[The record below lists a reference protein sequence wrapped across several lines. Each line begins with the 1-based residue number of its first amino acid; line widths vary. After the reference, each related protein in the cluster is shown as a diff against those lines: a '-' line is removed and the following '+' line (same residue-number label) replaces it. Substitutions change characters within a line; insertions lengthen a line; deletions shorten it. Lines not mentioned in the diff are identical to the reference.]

1 MKLLTKAFIALIVV
15 GAPGRMS
22 CRLMKRN
29 FAVLLFFG
37 FAVVPV
43 PRNAS
48 GAASLDEQVK
58 KLAERC
64 KQIEAQLDRSVHY
77 VRKTEANGAT
87 IIEQAWF
94 NGAGDL
100 IKVAIERT
108 EPSGGELTEYS
119 GDFFH
124 REMFMLT
131 RKESRLADGETQVD
145 ESRDYFSNDGDL
157 IRKLTKNAHFK
168 AGEST
173 DTARIPNTVADLPKP
188 HDPRTQEEREK
199 KDEIF
204 SKPEQIAGA
213 LETAGPPAFDPF
225 TKVKGDSEK
234 FRVIHRTV
242 SPDGRYAIALGFARA
257 QINWGDFVEKTDVM
271 TGEPKEGS
279 HTYTVRGE
287 QDVRNYV
294 VDLAQQKIL
303 GETGCDYFST
313 EPGPRPGFISC
324 EVKWSPDSTKFVQEW
339 EQKIYMDCVAGEIG
353 PGPKIIGVVDL
364 EKQIDKATSALVKKS
379 QPAGVWI
386 EVRQVNNGGEI
397 LIRPIVVSRAEDH
410 EWEPLF
416 TLSQKLQLR
425 QTSSGLRVET
435 VSVRRL
441 PNVERK

>member
-1 MKLLTKAFIALIVV
+1 MIMSKEGCYEETVETDKASGRVIRFWVVIGILALA
-15 GAPGRMS
+15 GS
-22 CRLMKRN
+22 
-29 FAVLLFFG
+29 
-37 FAVVPV
+37 
-43 PRNAS
+43 AS
-48 GAASLDEQVK
+48 GALSVDEQVK
-58 KLAERC
+58 KLTERC
-64 KQIEAQLDRSVHY
+64 EQIETQLDRSVHY

-87 IIEQAWF
+87 TTEQAWF

-108 EPSGGELTEYS
+108 DPSGGELTEYS

-124 REMFMLT
+124 REMFMLR
-131 RKESRLADGETQVD
+131 RKESRLLDGGAQVD

-173 DTARIPNTVADLPKP
+173 DMARIPNTIADLPKP
-188 HDPRTQEEREK
+188 HDPWTQEEREK

-257 QINWGDFVEKTDVM
+257 QINWGDFVEKTDLM
-271 TGEPKEGS
+271 TGEPTEGS
-279 HTYTVRGE
+279 HTYTVTGE

-313 EPGPRPGFISC
+313 EPGPRPGRISC
-324 EVKWSPDSTKFVQEW
+324 EVKWSPDSTKFVQDW
-339 EQKIYMDCVAGEIG
+339 EQKIYIDCVAGQLA
-353 PGPKIIGVVDL
+353 PGPKLVGVVDL
-364 EKQIDKATSALVKKS
+364 RKVIDKSTAAHIKKS
-379 QPAGVWI
+379 RDSVGIWI
-386 EVRQVNNGGEI
+386 DVDQVNNDGS
-397 LIRPIVVSRAEDH
+397 IVMRVTGVSRGEEH
-410 EWEPLF
+410 PWEPVF
-416 TLSQKLQLR
+416 SLSEKLR
-425 QTSSGLRVET
+425 VRPTSGGLRVEMLN
-435 VSVRRL
+435 VRRL
-441 PNVERK
+441 PKQE

>member
-1 MKLLTKAFIALIVV
+1 
-15 GAPGRMS
+15 
-22 CRLMKRN
+22 MKRN
-29 FAVLLFFG
+29 LGVFLWLSLGMMSLTASSTDGRSVDDQVKSLLQRYTQIETQLNRS
-37 FAVVPV
+37 AHYMKKE
-43 PRNAS
+43 AS
-48 GAASLDEQVK
+48 GVE
-58 KLAERC
+58 
-64 KQIEAQLDRSVHY
+64 
-77 VRKTEANGAT
+77 TT
-87 IIEQAWF
+87 IEQAWF

-108 EPSGGELTEYS
+108 DPSARELTEWS

-124 REMFMLT
+124 REMFILT
-131 RKESRLADGETQVD
+131 RKELRLPDGGTQVD

-157 IRKLTKNAHFK
+157 IRKLTKGARFK

-173 DTARIPNTVADLPKP
+173 DTGRVPNTVADLPKP

-199 KDEIF
+199 KDKIF

-287 QDVRNYV
+287 EDVRNYV

-313 EPGPRPGFISC
+313 EPGPRPGRISC

-339 EQKIYMDCVAGEIG
+339 EQKIYVDCVAGQIA
-353 PGPKIIGVVDL
+353 PGPKLIGVVDL
-364 EKQIDKATSALVKKS
+364 KKQIDKATSALVKKS
-379 QPAGVWI
+379 QPAGVW
-386 EVRQVNNGGEI
+386 VTVDQVNNDGTI
-397 LIRPIVVSRAEDH
+397 VIKPVVVSRAEDH
-410 EWEPLF
+410 NWEPLF
-416 TLSQKLQLR
+416 TLSEKLRLR
-425 QTSSGLRVET
+425 RTPGGLRVET
-435 VSVRRL
+435 VNIKRL
-441 PNVERK
+441 PNEE

>member
-1 MKLLTKAFIALIVV
+1 
-15 GAPGRMS
+15 
-22 CRLMKRN
+22 MKRN
-29 FAVLLFFG
+29 LGVFLWLSLGMMSLTASSTDGRSVDDQVKSLLQRYTQIETQLNRS
-37 FAVVPV
+37 AHYMKKE
-43 PRNAS
+43 AS
-48 GAASLDEQVK
+48 GAETT
-58 KLAERC
+58 
-64 KQIEAQLDRSVHY
+64 IEH
-77 VRKTEANGAT
+77 
-87 IIEQAWF
+87 AWF

-108 EPSGGELTEYS
+108 DPSARELTEWS

-124 REMFMLT
+124 REMFRLT
-131 RKESRLADGETQVD
+131 RKESHLPDGGTQVD

-157 IRKLTKNAHFK
+157 IRKLTKGALFK

-173 DTARIPNTVADLPKP
+173 DTARIPNTVVDLPKP
-188 HDPRTQEEREK
+188 NDPRTQEEREK

-242 SPDGRYAIALGFARA
+242 SSDGRYAIALGFARA
-257 QINWGDFVEKTDVM
+257 QINWDDFVEKTDVM

-279 HTYTVRGE
+279 HTYTARGE

-294 VDLAQQKIL
+294 VDLAQKKIL

-339 EQKIYMDCVAGEIG
+339 EQKIYIDCVAGEIV
-353 PGPKIIGVVDL
+353 PGPKLIGVVDL
-364 EKQIDKATSALVKKS
+364 KKQIDKATSALVKTS
-379 QPAGVWI
+379 QPAGVW
-386 EVRQVNNGGEI
+386 VTVDQVNNDGTI
-397 LIRPIVVSRAEDH
+397 VIKPVVVSRAEDH
-410 EWEPLF
+410 NWEPLF
-416 TLSQKLQLR
+416 TLSEKLLLR
-425 QTSSGLRVET
+425 RTPGGLRVET
-435 VSVRRL
+435 VNIKRL
-441 PNVERK
+441 PNEE

>member
-1 MKLLTKAFIALIVV
+1 
-15 GAPGRMS
+15 
-22 CRLMKRN
+22 MKRN
-29 FAVLLFFG
+29 LGVFLWLSLG
-37 FAVVPV
+37 MMSLT
-43 PRNAS
+43 AS
-48 GAASLDEQVK
+48 STDGRSVDDQVK
-58 KLAERC
+58 SLLQRYS
-64 KQIEAQLDRSVHY
+64 QIEAQLNRSVHY
-77 VRKTEANGAT
+77 SRKTEANDAT
-87 IIEQAWF
+87 TIEHAWL

-108 EPSGGELTEYS
+108 DPSARELTEWS

-124 REMFMLT
+124 REMFRLT
-131 RKESRLADGETQVD
+131 RKESHLPDGGTQVD

-157 IRKLTKNAHFK
+157 IRKLTKGTLFK

-173 DTARIPNTVADLPKP
+173 DTARIPNTVVDLPKP
-188 HDPRTQEEREK
+188 NDPRTQEEREK

-257 QINWGDFVEKTDVM
+257 QINWDDFVEKTDVM

-279 HTYTVRGE
+279 HTHTARGE

-294 VDLAQQKIL
+294 VDLAQKKIL

-339 EQKIYMDCVAGEIG
+339 EQKIYIDCVAGEIV
-353 PGPKIIGVVDL
+353 PGPKLIGVVDL
-364 EKQIDKATSALVKKS
+364 KKQIDKATSALVKTS
-379 QPAGVWI
+379 QPAGVW
-386 EVRQVNNGGEI
+386 VTVDQVNNDGTI
-397 LIRPIVVSRAEDH
+397 VIKPVVVSRAEDH
-410 EWEPLF
+410 NWEPLF
-416 TLSQKLQLR
+416 TLSEKLLLR
-425 QTSSGLRVET
+425 RTPGGLRVET
-435 VSVRRL
+435 VNIKRL
-441 PNVERK
+441 PNEE

>member
-1 MKLLTKAFIALIVV
+1 MRKNI
-15 GAPGRMS
+15 
-22 CRLMKRN
+22 
-29 FAVLLFFG
+29 AVLLLSVLG
-37 FAVVPV
+37 LMALT
-43 PRNAS
+43 RSAS
-48 GAASLDEQVK
+48 GGDSVDEQVK
-58 KLAERC
+58 RLTQRYD
-64 KQIEAQLDRSVHY
+64 QIEAQLDRSVHY
-77 VRKTEANGAT
+77 LQKTEANGAT
-87 IIEQAWF
+87 TIEQAWF
-94 NGAGDL
+94 DVAGDL
-100 IKVAIERT
+100 IKVAVERT
-108 EPSGGELTEYS
+108 DPSGRELMEYS

-131 RKESRLADGETQVD
+131 RKESRLPDGGTQVD

-188 HDPRTQEEREK
+188 NDPRTQEERDK

-257 QINWGDFVEKTDVM
+257 QINWDDFVEKTDVM

-279 HTYTVRGE
+279 HTYTVRDE
-287 QDVRNYV
+287 QDIRNYV

-313 EPGPRPGFISC
+313 EPGPRPGFVSC

-339 EQKIYMDCVAGEIG
+339 EQKIYIDCVAGEIV
-353 PGPKIIGVVDL
+353 PGPKLIGVVDL

-379 QPAGVWI
+379 QPAGVW
-386 EVRQVNNGGEI
+386 VTVDQVNNDGTI
-397 LIRPIVVSRAEDH
+397 VIKPVVVSRAEDH
-410 EWEPLF
+410 NWEPLF
-416 TLSQKLQLR
+416 TLSEKLRLR
-425 QTSSGLRVET
+425 RTPGGLRVET
-435 VSVRRL
+435 VNIKRL
-441 PNVERK
+441 PNEE

>member
-1 MKLLTKAFIALIVV
+1 
-15 GAPGRMS
+15 
-22 CRLMKRN
+22 MKRN
-29 FAVLLFFG
+29 LGVFLWLSLG
-37 FAVVPV
+37 MMSLT
-43 PRNAS
+43 AS
-48 GAASLDEQVK
+48 STDGRSVDDQVK
-58 KLAERC
+58 SLLQRYS
-64 KQIEAQLDRSVHY
+64 QIEAQLNRSVHY
-77 VRKTEANGAT
+77 SRKTKANDAT
-87 IIEQAWF
+87 TIEHAWF

-108 EPSGGELTEYS
+108 DPSARELTEWS

-131 RKESRLADGETQVD
+131 RKESHLPDGGTQVD

-157 IRKLTKNAHFK
+157 IRKLTKGALFK

-173 DTARIPNTVADLPKP
+173 DTARIPNTVVDLPKP
-188 HDPRTQEEREK
+188 NDPRTQEEREK

-257 QINWGDFVEKTDVM
+257 QINWDDFVEKTDVM

-279 HTYTVRGE
+279 HTHTARGE

-294 VDLAQQKIL
+294 VDLAQKKIL

-339 EQKIYMDCVAGEIG
+339 EQKIYIDCVAGEIV
-353 PGPKIIGVVDL
+353 PGPKLIGVVDL
-364 EKQIDKATSALVKKS
+364 KKQIDKATSALVKTS
-379 QPAGVWI
+379 QPAGVW
-386 EVRQVNNGGEI
+386 VTVDQVNNDGTI
-397 LIRPIVVSRAEDH
+397 VIKPVVVSRAEDH
-410 EWEPLF
+410 NWEPLF
-416 TLSQKLQLR
+416 TLSEKLLLR
-425 QTSSGLRVET
+425 RTPGGLRVET
-435 VSVRRL
+435 VNIKRL
-441 PNVERK
+441 PNEE

>member
-1 MKLLTKAFIALIVV
+1 
-15 GAPGRMS
+15 MS
-22 CRLMKRN
+22 RN
-29 FAVLLFFG
+29 STILLFFG
-37 FAVVPV
+37 FAVVLM
-43 PRNAS
+43 PRNTS
-48 GAASLDEQVK
+48 GAASVDEQVK
-58 KLAERC
+58 KLAERS

-77 VRKTEANGAT
+77 SRKTEANGVT
-87 IIEQAWF
+87 TIEQAWF

-108 EPSGGELTEYS
+108 DPSARELTEYS

-131 RKESRLADGETQVD
+131 RKESRLPDGGTQVD

-157 IRKLTKNAHFK
+157 IRKLTKNAHFN

-173 DTARIPNTVADLPKP
+173 ETARIPNTVADLPKP

-199 KDEIF
+199 TDEIF

-242 SPDGRYAIALGFARA
+242 SPDGRYATAVGFARA
-257 QINWGDFVEKTDVM
+257 QINWGDFVEKTDVV

-313 EPGPRPGFISC
+313 EPGPRPGRISC
-324 EVKWSPDSTKFVQEW
+324 EVKWSPDSTTFVQEW
-339 EQKIYMDCVAGEIG
+339 EQKIYIDCVAGEIA
-353 PGPKIIGVVDL
+353 PGPKLIGVVDL
-364 EKQIDKATSALVKKS
+364 RKVIDKSTAALIKKS
-379 QPAGVWI
+379 RDPIGIWI
-386 EVRQVNNGGEI
+386 DVDQVNNDGS
-397 LIRPIVVSRAEDH
+397 IVMTVTGVSRSE
-410 EWEPLF
+410 ERLWEPVF
-416 TLSQKLQLR
+416 SLSEKLRLR
-425 QTSSGLRVET
+425 QGSGGLRVET
-435 VSVRRL
+435 LNTKRL
-441 PNVERK
+441 PIER

>member
-1 MKLLTKAFIALIVV
+1 
-15 GAPGRMS
+15 
-22 CRLMKRN
+22 MKRN
-29 FAVLLFFG
+29 LGVFLWLSLG
-37 FAVVPV
+37 MMSLT
-43 PRNAS
+43 AS
-48 GAASLDEQVK
+48 STDGRSVDDQVK
-58 KLAERC
+58 SLLQRYS
-64 KQIEAQLDRSVHY
+64 QIEAQLNRSVHY
-77 VRKTEANGAT
+77 SRKTEANDAT
-87 IIEQAWF
+87 TIEHAWF

-108 EPSGGELTEYS
+108 DPSARELTEWS

-124 REMFMLT
+124 REMFRLT
-131 RKESRLADGETQVD
+131 RKESHLPDGGTQVD

-157 IRKLTKNAHFK
+157 IRKLTKGALFK

-173 DTARIPNTVADLPKP
+173 DTARIPNTVVDLPKP
-188 HDPRTQEEREK
+188 NDPRTQEEREK
-199 KDEIF
+199 KDAIF

-257 QINWGDFVEKTDVM
+257 QINWDDFVEKTDVM

-279 HTYTVRGE
+279 HTHTARGE

-294 VDLAQQKIL
+294 VDLAQKKIL

-339 EQKIYMDCVAGEIG
+339 EQKIYIDCVAGEIV
-353 PGPKIIGVVDL
+353 PGPKLIGVVDL
-364 EKQIDKATSALVKKS
+364 KKQIDKATSALVKTS
-379 QPAGVWI
+379 QPAGVW
-386 EVRQVNNGGEI
+386 VTVDQVNNDGTI
-397 LIRPIVVSRAEDH
+397 VIKPVVVSRAEDH
-410 EWEPLF
+410 NWEPLF
-416 TLSQKLQLR
+416 TLSEKLLLR
-425 QTSSGLRVET
+425 RTPGGLRVET
-435 VSVRRL
+435 VNIKRL
-441 PNVERK
+441 PNEE

>member
-1 MKLLTKAFIALIVV
+1 
-15 GAPGRMS
+15 
-22 CRLMKRN
+22 MKRN
-29 FAVLLFFG
+29 LGVFLWLSLG
-37 FAVVPV
+37 MMSLT
-43 PRNAS
+43 AS
-48 GAASLDEQVK
+48 STDGRSVDDQVK
-58 KLAERC
+58 SLLQRYA
-64 KQIEAQLDRSVHY
+64 QIEAQLNRSAHY
-77 VRKTEANGAT
+77 MKKEASGVET
-87 IIEQAWF
+87 TIEQAWF

-100 IKVAIERT
+100 IKVAVERT
-108 EPSGGELTEYS
+108 DPSGGELTEYS

-131 RKESRLADGETQVD
+131 RKESRLPDGGTQVD
-145 ESRDYFSNDGDL
+145 ESRAYFSNDGDL
-157 IRKLTKNAHFK
+157 IRKLTKTAHFK

-173 DTARIPNTVADLPKP
+173 DTAHIPNTVADLPKP

-257 QINWGDFVEKTDVM
+257 QINWGDFIEKTDVM

-303 GETGCDYFST
+303 GETGCEYFST
-313 EPGPRPGFISC
+313 DPGPRPGRISC

-339 EQKIYMDCVAGEIG
+339 EQKIYIDCFAGAIA
-353 PGPKIIGVVDL
+353 PGPKLIGVVDL
-364 EKQIDKATSALVKKS
+364 KKEIDKATSALVKKS
-379 QPAGVWI
+379 EPAGVW
-386 EVRQVNNGGEI
+386 VTVDQVNNDGSI
-397 LIRPIVVSRAEDH
+397 VIKPVVVSRAEDH

-416 TLSQKLQLR
+416 SLSEKLRLR
-425 QTSSGLRVET
+425 RTPGGLRVET
-435 VSVRRL
+435 VDIKRL
-441 PNVERK
+441 PNEE

>member
-1 MKLLTKAFIALIVV
+1 
-15 GAPGRMS
+15 MS
-22 CRLMKRN
+22 RN
-29 FAVLLFFG
+29 STILLFFG
-37 FAVVPV
+37 FAVVLM
-43 PRNAS
+43 PRNTS
-48 GAASLDEQVK
+48 GAASVDEQVK
-58 KLAERC
+58 KLAERS

-77 VRKTEANGAT
+77 SRKTEANGVT
-87 IIEQAWF
+87 TIEQAWF

-108 EPSGGELTEYS
+108 DPSARELTEYS

-131 RKESRLADGETQVD
+131 RKESRLPDGGTQVD

-157 IRKLTKNAHFK
+157 IRKLTKNAHFN

-188 HDPRTQEEREK
+188 HDPRTEEAREK
-199 KDEIF
+199 TDEIF

-257 QINWGDFVEKTDVM
+257 QINWSDFVEKTDVV

-313 EPGPRPGFISC
+313 EPGPRPGRISC

-339 EQKIYMDCVAGEIG
+339 EQKIYIDCVAGEIA
-353 PGPKIIGVVDL
+353 PGPKFIGVVDL
-364 EKQIDKATSALVKKS
+364 RKVIDKSTAALIKMS
-379 QPAGVWI
+379 RDPIGIWI
-386 EVRQVNNGGEI
+386 DVDQVNNDGS
-397 LIRPIVVSRAEDH
+397 IVMTVTGVSRSE
-410 EWEPLF
+410 ERLWEPA
-416 TLSQKLQLR
+416 SRVRWVARGNLQH
-425 QTSSGLRVET
+425 
-435 VSVRRL
+435 
-441 PNVERK
+441 

>member
-1 MKLLTKAFIALIVV
+1 
-15 GAPGRMS
+15 
-22 CRLMKRN
+22 MKRN
-29 FAVLLFFG
+29 ILIRFS
-37 FAVVPV
+37 VVIGILALAGS
-43 PRNAS
+43 AS
-48 GAASLDEQVK
+48 GARSVDEQVK
-58 KLAERC
+58 KLTERYM
-64 KQIEAQLDRSVHY
+64 QIEAQLDRSVHY
-77 VRKTEANGAT
+77 SRKTEANGGT
-87 IIEQAWF
+87 TIEQAWF

-108 EPSGGELTEYS
+108 DSSGRELTEYS

-131 RKESRLADGETQVD
+131 RKESRSADGGTQVD
-145 ESRDYFSNDGDL
+145 ESRDYFGNDGDL

-204 SKPEQIAGA
+204 SKPERIAGA

-225 TKVKGDSEK
+225 TKVKGDSEE

-257 QINWGDFVEKTDVM
+257 QLNWDDFLEKTDVM

-287 QDVRNYV
+287 QDIRNYV

-339 EQKIYMDCVAGEIG
+339 EQKIYIDCFAGEIV
-353 PGPKIIGVVDL
+353 PGPKLIGVVDL
-364 EKQIDKATSALVKKS
+364 RKVIDKTTSALVKKS
-379 QPAGVWI
+379 EPAGVWVEI
-386 EVRQVNNGGEI
+386 DQVNNDGGII
-397 LIRPIVVSRAEDH
+397 LKVVVVSRAEDH

-416 TLSQKLQLR
+416 SLSERLR
-425 QTSSGLRVET
+425 LRETSGGLRAEMLN
-435 VSVRRL
+435 VRRL
-441 PNVERK
+441 PNEQ